1 MKALKIS
8 EILKLGGQFITDLA
22 GLKQRPY
29 WSRQK
34 IEEYQLL
41 KLKSQLELARNTVAM
56 YKNKNL
62 PHIDEIKS
70 LMDWSKV
77 PILTKDQLLAND
89 PVQRINQNFKLDDL
103 IVSKSSGST
112 GKALDVYYDVNSFN
126 LFILAGLRLYN
137 MAFNYLPWHSQT
149 YIYTSAYP
157 LNSLLGMY
165 PLNFISTLNP
175 IPDTIAKLRKNPPDI
190 LVCYPSHL
198 RSIADQMTPADFKII
213 RPKVINV
220 NSEMSSPVERAY
232 LGKVF
237 NSFVFDDYSSEELTR
252 IASECRHLKYH
263 IFDDINY
270 MEVVDDAGNLVPEG
284 VVGNLVGTNLHN
296 VGMPLLRYM
305 QGDRGAIT
313 SQKCECGRNF
323 RILITL
329 EGRKNDAFILS
340 TGETIS
346 SGFLLDLTYGVFL
359 NYPGAVNAFCLIQ
372 ETPDD
377 WYLEMCKGE
386 KWSDD
391 LEKRIP
397 QELMNDLKRAQ
408 VKIAA
413 RMVTTVTKTVSG
425 KANPI
430 ISKIKHN

>member
-1 MKALKIS
+1 MKALKVS
-8 EILKLGGQFITDLA
+8 EILKLGGQFATDLY

-29 WSRQK
+29 WSRKK
-34 IEEYQLL
+34 IEKYQLG
-41 KLKSQLELARNTVAM
+41 KLKSQLELARTKVSM
-56 YKNKNL
+56 YKNKKL
-62 PHIDEIKS
+62 PEFTEIKS
-70 LMDWSKV
+70 ISDWHKV
-77 PILTKDQLLAND
+77 PILTKDELLAND
-89 PVQRINQNFKLDDL
+89 PSFRINSDFKLDDL

-112 GKALDVYYDVNSFN
+112 GKALDVFYDVSSFN

-137 MAFNYLPWHSQT
+137 MAFNYMPWHSQT
-149 YIYTSAYP
+149 YIYTSPYP

-175 IPDTIAKLRKNPPDI
+175 IADTIEKLRKNPPDI

-198 RSIADQMTPADFKII
+198 RSIADQMTADDFKII

-220 NSEMSSPVERAY
+220 NSEMSSPSERAY

-252 IASECRHLKYH
+252 IASECRNLHYH
-263 IFDDINY
+263 VFDDINY
-270 MEVVDDAGNLVPEG
+270 MEVVDDNGLPVSEG

-305 QGDRGAIT
+305 QGDRGAIIT
-313 SQKCECGRNF
+313 TKCDCGRNF
-323 RILITL
+323 RILKTL
-329 EGRKNDAFILS
+329 EGRKNDAFIIS

-372 ETPDD
+372 ETSDE
-377 WYLEMCKGE
+377 WFLEMCKGE
-386 KWSDD
+386 KWSDELKD
-391 LEKRIP
+391 KIP
-397 QELMNDLKRAQ
+397 HELMRDLNRPA
-408 VKIAA
+408 VKISS
-413 RMVTTVTKTVSG
+413 RIVESVTKTKSG

-430 ISKIKHN
+430 ISKLNRK